1 MTIELFLFLFTVG
14 SSASSL
20 LTQAMK
26 KAFKNLSS
34 NILALASALIV
45 GFGGTMAAY
54 ILMGIVLDAKS
65 IVCVPLM
72 ALCIWVGS
80 MISYDKVLQTI
91 AQLRG

>member
-26 KAFKNLSS
+26 KTFKYLSS
-34 NILALASALIV
+34 NVLALISALIV
-45 GFGGTMAAY
+45 GFGGTIAAY
-54 ILMGIVLDAKS
+54 ILMDINLDAKS

-80 MISYDKVLQTI
+80 MVSYDKILQTI

>member
-26 KAFKNLSS
+26 KSFKNLSS
-34 NILALASALIV
+34 NMLALVSALIV
-45 GFGGTMAAY
+45 GVGGTLAAY
-54 ILMGIVLDAKS
+54 ILMGIVFDAKS

-72 ALCIWVGS
+72 AICIWVGS
-80 MISYDKVLQTI
+80 MVSYDKILQTI